1 MNRVQWG
8 RGYFESGKNT
18 GRKGGSCSNPMIVRH
33 PYSCDCRAQGHFT
46 PKLYSEKELVY
57 AVNTLFP

>member
-1 MNRVQWG
+1 MNRLIG
-8 RGYFESGKNT
+8 HLRYFESGKNP
-18 GRKGGSCSNPMIVRH
+18 GRKEGFRCNPMIVRH
-33 PYSCDCRAQGHFT
+33 PYYCGYSAKGHFT